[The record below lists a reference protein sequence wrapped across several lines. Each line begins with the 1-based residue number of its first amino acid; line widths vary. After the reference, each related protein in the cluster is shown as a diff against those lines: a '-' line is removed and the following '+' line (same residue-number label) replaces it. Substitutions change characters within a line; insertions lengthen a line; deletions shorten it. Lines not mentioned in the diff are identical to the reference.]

1 MMPATKIDVANARI
15 APDFANRSF
24 GEDRAFDQDGDALRE
39 TEDEA
44 HIVLDDK
51 DAEPLGH
58 AQQQIEQRA
67 ALGRGKPRRRL
78 VEQQSLGLERQ
89 HEGDLDEPTLSVGQ
103 IDDAPRRELEQAELL
118 QQSRR
123 AIDDLGMIGGIA
135 PDAPVE
141 PVPRLESEA
150 DILGDSEMRK

>member
-1 MMPATKIDVANARI
+1 
-15 APDFANRSF
+15 
-24 GEDRAFDQDGDALRE
+24 
-39 TEDEA
+39 
-44 HIVLDDK
+44 
-51 DAEPLGH
+51 
-58 AQQQIEQRA
+58 
-67 ALGRGKPRRRL
+67 
-78 VEQQSLGLERQ
+78 EQQSLGLERQ

-150 DILGDSEMRK
+150 DILGDSEMRKERADLKGAGEAETDTALRRHVGDIETAEPDRAGRWRQ